1 MRHTI
6 CVVKISSCSG
16 ESLSS
21 EDTMPTFGKKSTV
34 EDTMAALED
43 PLVKFHGACG
53 GDIEDVA
60 LLFRAMSGQML
71 PPPMLCE
78 LMGVSEEQIK
88 GASRANP
95 IRVSEAQLLAGVAAA
110 MEETDTAA
118 MYIDK
123 IQACTDGVTQREEIR
138 KMRAGVVLDKATAL
152 DIEARLLAGM
162 QADTEM
168 LTEVASIADLHNKW
182 RENTEDISDALRFP
196 TIVVGPQILS
206 FEPMSMLHHARVLSE
221 TEREQLFLRPGE
233 DGSRLMREKLAPIRK
248 SSAEVAAAQRQV
260 EFLKVSAPAY
270 PAYKIRLGHLLFRLS
285 AASRVAGHRGHG
297 RAGERGGAGEHRVD
311 YGAQHQARV

>member
-1 MRHTI
+1 VWLGDVNKQEFEVLR
-6 CVVKISSCSG
+6 VLEVEK
-16 ESLSS
+16 
-21 EDTMPTFGKKSTV
+21 MPTFGKKSTV

-71 PPPMLCE
+71 PPPMLCG
-78 LMGVSEEQIK
+78 LMGVSEEQMQ

-95 IRVSEAQLLAGVAAA
+95 IRVSVAQLLTGVAAA

-123 IQACTDGVTQREEIR
+123 IQACTDGVMQRDELC
-138 KMRAGVVLDKATAL
+138 KLRAAVVLDEATAL

-168 LTEVASIADLHNKW
+168 LEEVASIADLHNKW
-182 RENTEDISDALRFP
+182 RENTDDISDALRFP

-206 FEPMSMLHHARVLSE
+206 FEPMSMLHHSRVLSE

-233 DGSRLMREKLAPIRK
+233 DYVGLLRDKLAPMRK

-260 EFLKVSAPAY
+260 EILEASALAY
-270 PAYKIRLGHLLFRLS
+270 LAYKTKLGHLLFRLF

-297 RAGERGGAGEHRVD
+297 RAGERGGAWEQRVD